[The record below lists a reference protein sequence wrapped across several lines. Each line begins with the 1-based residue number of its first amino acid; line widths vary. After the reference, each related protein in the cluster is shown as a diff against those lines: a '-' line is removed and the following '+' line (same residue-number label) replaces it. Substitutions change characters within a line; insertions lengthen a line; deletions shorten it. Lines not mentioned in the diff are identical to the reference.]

1 MWSAPSPAA
10 IRPPEE
16 TTSARAPTSRSAAAI
31 SSVPRSTPPA
41 SSAGS
46 TCRIVLPFNGVDT
59 DGEGMAVATIGNLGG
74 NVKTGGAEGWR
85 PGSNDCRVQAAF
97 RWRIEV
103 AVTDKEIAEPK
114 FLTGSGGPRLAYRR
128 VDGRGPGVVFL
139 GGFMSDMTGE
149 KATALDGF
157 CRRRGH
163 AFLRFDYRGHGA
175 SGGRFEES
183 VLSDWLADTLAALDR
198 LTEGPQ
204 VLVGSSMGGWLML
217 LAALA
222 RPERVHAL
230 IGIAPAPDFVLRM
243 EAGLTADQQEALD
256 EQGFFLRP
264 SEYGDGPYTITKAL
278 IEDGKRH
285 CLLDSPI
292 PDGPSGAP
300 PPRHARRRG
309 FLAGIAATG
318 RAAGERGRADD
329 FRQGRRPPAEPPGR
343 PRTSHD
349 CPRGPAARLR

>member
-1 MWSAPSPAA
+1 
-10 IRPPEE
+10 
-16 TTSARAPTSRSAAAI
+16 
-31 SSVPRSTPPA
+31 
-41 SSAGS
+41 
-46 TCRIVLPFNGVDT
+46 
-59 DGEGMAVATIGNLGG
+59 MAVATIGNLGG

-85 PGSNDCRVQAAF
+85 PGSNDCRVQPAF

-103 AVTDKEIAEPK
+103 AVTDKEISEPK
-114 FLTGSGGPRLAYRR
+114 FLTRPGGPPLAYRR
-128 VDGRGPGVVFL
+128 AAGPAPGVVFL

-243 EAGLTADQQEALD
+243 EAGLTADQKEALD

-292 PDGPSGAP
+292 PMVRPVRILHGMRDDAVSWRESLRLAERLESEDVRTVFVKDGDHRLSRPADLALLVTVLKGLLRPS
-300 PPRHARRRG
+300 
-309 FLAGIAATG
+309 
-318 RAAGERGRADD
+318 DNN
-329 FRQGRRPPAEPPGR
+329 Q
-343 PRTSHD
+343 
-349 CPRGPAARLR
+349 

>member
-1 MWSAPSPAA
+1 
-10 IRPPEE
+10 
-16 TTSARAPTSRSAAAI
+16 
-31 SSVPRSTPPA
+31 
-41 SSAGS
+41 
-46 TCRIVLPFNGVDT
+46 
-59 DGEGMAVATIGNLGG
+59 MAVATIGNLGG

-85 PGSNDCRVQAAF
+85 PGSNDCRVQLAF

-103 AVTDKEIAEPK
+103 AVTDKEISEPK
-114 FLTGSGGPRLAYRR
+114 FLTRPGGPRLAYRR
-128 VDGRGPGVVFL
+128 AAGRGPGVVFL

-149 KATALDGF
+149 KATALDAF

-183 VLSDWLADTLAALDR
+183 VLSDWLADTLAVLDR

-243 EAGLTADQQEALD
+243 EAGLTADQQEAVD

-292 PDGPSGAP
+292 PESRPVRLLHGMCDDAVSWRESLRLAERLESEDVRTIFVKDGDHRLSRPADLALLTTVLEGLLRGSGS
-300 PPRHARRRG
+300 G
-309 FLAGIAATG
+309 
-318 RAAGERGRADD
+318 
-329 FRQGRRPPAEPPGR
+329 Q
-343 PRTSHD
+343 
-349 CPRGPAARLR
+349 